1 MARLS
6 RRRDERGTSIV
17 EFAFVLP
24 LIISMLLGMFTSGLA
39 YSRKISMLDA
49 VRDGARY
56 GASLPVSSDPQGLL
70 SWETAVRSR
79 VAEIS
84 AGELATNQVCVKL
97 VYPVGGNDCGVADPP
112 GAASESS
119 VHIVKVSA
127 SKSARIEFLFFS
139 TSPTLSAKVAARYE
153 RDTG

>member
-6 RRRDERGTSIV
+6 PRHDERGTSIV
-17 EFAFVLP
+17 EFALVLP
-24 LIISMLLGMFTSGLA
+24 LIVSMLLGMFSGGLA
-39 YSRKISMLDA
+39 YSRKITMLDA

-56 GASLPVSSDPQGLL
+56 GASLPVSSDALGL
-70 SWETAVRSR
+70 SNWETSVKSR
-79 VAEIS
+79 VVDIS
-84 AGELATNQVCVKL
+84 AGELTTSQLCVKL

-127 SKSARIEFLFFS
+127 SKSARIEFLLFS
-139 TSPTLSAKVAARYE
+139 TTPTLSAKVAARYE